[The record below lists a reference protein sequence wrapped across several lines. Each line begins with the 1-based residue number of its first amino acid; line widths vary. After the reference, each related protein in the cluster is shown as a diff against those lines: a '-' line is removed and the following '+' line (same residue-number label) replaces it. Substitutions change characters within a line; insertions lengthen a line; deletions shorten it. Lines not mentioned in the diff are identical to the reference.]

1 MSTFTRVLLA
11 TDLSAQADKLTE
23 CLFCLCP
30 DTETEVVLAHVFDD
44 DDDADPDG
52 SRYKKALSRL
62 AGYKND
68 IEQAG
73 YEEISITTPV
83 GDTCNAL
90 CQLAET
96 SDIDLMLVASH
107 RKGFLK
113 RALMGSTTYELARAA
128 TIPLL
133 INKDEEDEVTENL
146 LATVLIPT
154 DFSRKSLEAL
164 NVVRS
169 LREYVGRVLF
179 VHVIERS
186 RNKHDYKETFASARL
201 FLQEL
206 VDEMKIF
213 GIEADYRIAHG
224 VASKKIGAIC
234 ERDGVSL
241 IMMAK
246 TGADMTNGDELGS
259 TSENVV
265 LNSDCAVMLLPA
277 EDDNDDDGAFQ

>member
-1 MSTFTRVLLA
+1 MSTFTKVLLA
-11 TDLSAQADKLTE
+11 TDLSPQADNLTE

-52 SRYKKALSRL
+52 SSYKKARSRL
-62 AGYKND
+62 DGYKND

-73 YEEISITTPV
+73 YEEITIMTPTGEPCEV
-83 GDTCNAL
+83 LT
-90 CQLAET
+90 QLAAD
-96 SDIDLMLVASH
+96 SDADLMLVASH

-113 RALMGSTTYELARAA
+113 RALMGSTTFELARAA
-128 TIPLL
+128 AIPLL
-133 INKDEEDEVTENL
+133 VTRDEEDEQPGNL
-146 LATVLIPT
+146 LDTVLVPT

-164 NVVRS
+164 NIIRS
-169 LREYVGRVLF
+169 LREEVGRVIF
-179 VHVIERS
+179 VHVIEHS
-186 RNKHDYKETFASARL
+186 RNKHDYKEKYGSAML
-201 FLQEL
+201 FLKEL

-213 GIEADYRIAHG
+213 GIEADFRIAHG
-224 VASKKIGAIC
+224 IASKKIAAIC
-234 ERDGVSL
+234 ERDKVSL

-277 EDDNDDDGAFQ
+277 EDNDDDSIFH

>member
-1 MSTFTRVLLA
+1 MSTFTKVLLA
-11 TDLSAQADKLTE
+11 TDLSPQADKLTE

-52 SRYKKALSRL
+52 SSFKKARSRL
-62 AGYKND
+62 DGYKND

-73 YEEISITTPV
+73 YEEISIVTRT
-83 GDTCNAL
+83 GDISETV
-90 CQLAET
+90 QGLAEEY
-96 SDIDLMLVASH
+96 DADLVLVASH

-113 RALMGSTTYELARAA
+113 RALMGSTTFDLARA
-128 TIPLL
+128 TNIPLL
-133 INKDEEDEVTENL
+133 INKAEPHEEQENL
-146 LATVLIPT
+146 LRTIMVPT

-164 NVVRS
+164 NIIRS
-169 LREYVGRVLF
+169 LREFVGKVIF
-179 VHVIERS
+179 VHVIEHS
-186 RNKHDYKETFASARL
+186 RNKHDYKEKYGSAML

-213 GIEADYRIAHG
+213 GIEADYHVSHG
-224 VASKKIGAIC
+224 VASKKIAAIC
-234 ERDGVSL
+234 ERDDVSL

-246 TGADMTNGDELGS
+246 TGADMTNGEELGS

-265 LNSDCAVMLLPA
+265 LNVDCAVMLVPA
-277 EDDNDDDGAFQ
+277 EENDD

>member
-1 MSTFTRVLLA
+1 MSTFTKVLLA
-11 TDLSAQADKLTE
+11 TDLSPQADKLTE

-52 SRYKKALSRL
+52 SSYKKARSRL
-62 AGYKND
+62 DGYKND

-73 YEEISITTPV
+73 YEEISIMTPT
-83 GDTCNAL
+83 GEPSAAL
-90 CQLAET
+90 TQLADT
-96 SDIDLMLVASH
+96 SDADLMLVASH

-113 RALMGSTTYELARAA
+113 RALMGSTTFELARATA
-128 TIPLL
+128 IPLL
-133 INKDEEDEVTENL
+133 VNKADEDDAAEDL
-146 LATVLIPT
+146 LATVLVPT

-164 NVVRS
+164 NIIRS
-169 LREYVGRVLF
+169 LREEVGRVIF
-179 VHVIERS
+179 VHVVEHS
-186 RNKHDYKETFASARL
+186 RNKHDYKEKYRSAML

-224 VASKKIGAIC
+224 VASKKIAAIC
-234 ERDGVSL
+234 ERDNVSL

-277 EDDNDDDGAFQ
+277 EDNDDDDTFH

>member
-1 MSTFTRVLLA
+1 MSTFTKVLLA
-11 TDLSAQADKLTE
+11 TDLSSQADKLTE
-23 CLFCLCP
+23 CLFSLCP

-52 SRYKKALSRL
+52 SSFKRTQSRL
-62 AGYKND
+62 EGYKNE

-73 YEEISITTPV
+73 YEEISIVTRT
-83 GDTCNAL
+83 GDISETVHG
-90 CQLAET
+90 LADEY
-96 SDIDLMLVASH
+96 DVDLVLVASH

-113 RALMGSTTYELARAA
+113 RALMGSTTFDLARVASV
-128 TIPLL
+128 PLL
-133 INKDEEDEVTENL
+133 INKAEPHEEQENL
-146 LATVLIPT
+146 LQTILLPT

-164 NVVRS
+164 NIIRS
-169 LREYVGRVLF
+169 LREFVGKVIF
-179 VHVIERS
+179 VHVIEHTRS
-186 RNKHDYKETFASARL
+186 KQDYKEKYSSAVL

-213 GIEADYRIAHG
+213 GIEADYHVSHG
-224 VASKKIGAIC
+224 VASKKIAAIC
-234 ERDGVSL
+234 ERENVSL

-265 LNSDCAVMLLPA
+265 LNVDCAVMLVPA
-277 EDDNDDDGAFQ
+277 EENDD

>member
-1 MSTFTRVLLA
+1 MSTFTKVLLA
-11 TDLSAQADKLTE
+11 TDLSPQADNLTE

-52 SRYKKALSRL
+52 SSYKKARSRL
-62 AGYKND
+62 DGYKND

-73 YEEISITTPV
+73 YEEITIMTPI
-83 GDTCNAL
+83 GEPCKAL
-90 CQLAET
+90 TQLAAD
-96 SDIDLMLVASH
+96 SDADLMLVASH

-113 RALMGSTTYELARAA
+113 RALMGSTTFELARAA
-128 TIPLL
+128 AVPLL
-133 INKDEEDEVTENL
+133 VTRDEEDEQPGNL
-146 LATVLIPT
+146 LATVLVPT

-164 NVVRS
+164 NIIRS
-169 LREYVGRVLF
+169 LREEVGKVIF
-179 VHVIERS
+179 VHVIEHS
-186 RNKHDYKETFASARL
+186 RNKHDYKEKYGSAML

-224 VASKKIGAIC
+224 VASKKIAAIC
-234 ERDGVSL
+234 ERDKVSL

-277 EDDNDDDGAFQ
+277 EDNDDDSIFN

>member
-1 MSTFTRVLLA
+1 MSTFTKVLLA
-11 TDLSAQADKLTE
+11 TDLSPQADKLTE

-52 SRYKKALSRL
+52 SSYKKARSRL
-62 AGYKND
+62 DGYKND
-68 IEQAG
+68 IKQAG
-73 YEEISITTPV
+73 YEEISIMTPT
-83 GDTCNAL
+83 GDTCEAL
-90 CQLAET
+90 TQLAES
-96 SDIDLMLVASH
+96 SDADLMLVASH

-113 RALMGSTTYELARAA
+113 RALMGSTTFELARAT
-128 TIPLL
+128 TIPLVVT
-133 INKDEEDEVTENL
+133 KDEEGDEPTNVL
-146 LATVLIPT
+146 KTVLVPT

-164 NVVRS
+164 NVIRS
-169 LREYVGRVLF
+169 LREEVGKVIF
-179 VHVIERS
+179 VHVVEHS
-186 RNKHDYKETFASARL
+186 RNKHDYKEKYGSARL

-224 VASKKIGAIC
+224 IASKKIAAIC
-234 ERDGVSL
+234 ERDKVSL

-277 EDDNDDDGAFQ
+277 EDNDDDNIFH

>member
-1 MSTFTRVLLA
+1 MSTFTKVLLA
-11 TDLSAQADKLTE
+11 TDLSPQADKLTE

-52 SRYKKALSRL
+52 SSYKKALSRL
-62 AGYKND
+62 DGYKND
-68 IEQAG
+68 IKQAG
-73 YEEISITTPV
+73 YEEISIMTPT
-83 GDTCNAL
+83 GDTCEAL
-90 CQLAET
+90 TQLAES
-96 SDIDLMLVASH
+96 SDADLMLVASH

-113 RALMGSTTYELARAA
+113 RALMGSTTFELARAT
-128 TIPLL
+128 TIPLVVT
-133 INKDEEDEVTENL
+133 KDEEGDEPTNVL
-146 LATVLIPT
+146 KTVLVPT

-164 NVVRS
+164 NVIRS
-169 LREYVGRVLF
+169 LREEVGKVIF
-179 VHVIERS
+179 VHVVEHS
-186 RNKHDYKETFASARL
+186 RNKHDYKEKYGSARL

-224 VASKKIGAIC
+224 IASKKIAAIC
-234 ERDGVSL
+234 ERDKVSL

-277 EDDNDDDGAFQ
+277 EDNDDDNIFH

>member
-1 MSTFTRVLLA
+1 MSTFTKVLLA
-11 TDLSAQADKLTE
+11 TDLSPQADKLTE

-52 SRYKKALSRL
+52 SSYKKARSRL
-62 AGYKND
+62 DGYKND

-73 YEEISITTPV
+73 YEEISIMTPT
-83 GDTCNAL
+83 GEPSAAL
-90 CQLAET
+90 TQLADT
-96 SDIDLMLVASH
+96 SDADLMLVASH

-113 RALMGSTTYELARAA
+113 RALMGSTTFELARATA
-128 TIPLL
+128 IPLL
-133 INKDEEDEVTENL
+133 VNKADEDDAAKDL
-146 LATVLIPT
+146 LATVLVPT

-164 NVVRS
+164 NIIRS
-169 LREYVGRVLF
+169 LREEVGRVIF
-179 VHVIERS
+179 VHVVEHS
-186 RNKHDYKETFASARL
+186 RNKHDYKEKYRSAML

-224 VASKKIGAIC
+224 VASKKIAAIC
-234 ERDGVSL
+234 ERDNVSL

-246 TGADMTNGDELGS
+246 TGADMTNGDEIGS

-277 EDDNDDDGAFQ
+277 EDNDDDDTFH

>member
-1 MSTFTRVLLA
+1 MSTFTKVLLA
-11 TDLSAQADKLTE
+11 TDLSPQADKLTE

-52 SRYKKALSRL
+52 SSYKKARSRL
-62 AGYKND
+62 DGYKND

-73 YEEISITTPV
+73 YEEISIMTPT
-83 GDTCNAL
+83 GEPSAAL
-90 CQLAET
+90 TQLADT
-96 SDIDLMLVASH
+96 SDADLMLVASH

-113 RALMGSTTYELARAA
+113 RALMGSTTFELARATA
-128 TIPLL
+128 IPLL
-133 INKDEEDEVTENL
+133 VNKADEDDAAKDL
-146 LATVLIPT
+146 LATVLVPT
-154 DFSRKSLEAL
+154 NFSRKSLEAL
-164 NVVRS
+164 NIIRS
-169 LREYVGRVLF
+169 LREEVGRVIF
-179 VHVIERS
+179 VHVVEHS
-186 RNKHDYKETFASARL
+186 RNKHDYKEKYRSAML

-224 VASKKIGAIC
+224 VASKKIAAIC
-234 ERDGVSL
+234 ERDNVSL

-277 EDDNDDDGAFQ
+277 EDNDDDDTFH